1 MKIRESKGG
10 VKIEKNKIFVY
21 FAHSI
26 AFIDPTR
33 LRRLSDTNSYYSA
46 RRALRPILLCEACC
60 PAWGGWRLL
69 YELCIVRL
77 IDRVKRKNTE
87 ARRRRRKYRY
97 GRLFYSQRKKLKAL
111 LSSCSRAYRMRRG
124 MSSRATPCSR
134 RCQLRSGGDGR
145 RGKLGIFPLSSG
157 EKCGNPDVPRAIRH
171 PGRHGLSG
179 GYGDRCVRGVL
190 SCAGGR

>member
-1 MKIRESKGG
+1 MRRGHFCFLDFCNDDAIMKIRESKGG

-33 LRRLSDTNSYYSA
+33 LRRLSDTPSYYSA

-134 RCQLRSGGDGR
+134 RWPASVR
-145 RGKLGIFPLSSG
+145 RRRAAGKAWYISP
-157 EKCGNPDVPRAIRH
+157 IIW
-171 PGRHGLSG
+171 
-179 GYGDRCVRGVL
+179 
-190 SCAGGR
+190 